1 VTGVGFLGAGAIL
14 REGSEVHGLTTA
26 ASIWVAAAIGM
37 SVGFGFYGPA
47 VFTTILIL
55 AILVCLRPVEKRLFH
70 RTKAQAKA
78 EAVELKIP

>member
-1 VTGVGFLGAGAIL
+1 
-14 REGSEVHGLTTA
+14 
-26 ASIWVAAAIGM
+26 VAAAIGM

-47 VFTTILIL
+47 VVTTVLIL
-55 AILVCLRPVEKRLFH
+55 AILICLRPIEKRLFH